1 MKKLMIYLNEDVH
14 EDLRQLAF
22 RKRTSMAALVRYAVD
37 KTFEDELDVIAGE
50 RALEEYAADPTQAV
64 TLDEYMER
72 RGIVLSSGAEPARG
86 ARSRKVAERPG
97 RAYRAGSGASKG

>member
-50 RALEEYAADPTQAV
+50 RALEEAARDPSSTM
-64 TLDEYMER
+64 TLDEYLEKRGHVRGVR
-72 RGIVLSSGAEPARG
+72 RT
-86 ARSRKVAERPG
+86 
-97 RAYRAGSGASKG
+97 

>member
-37 KTFEDELDVIAGE
+37 KTFEDELDVVAGE
-50 RALEEYAADPTQAV
+50 RALEEAARDPGSTMSWEEYKASRSLDVQA
-64 TLDEYMER
+64 
-72 RGIVLSSGAEPARG
+72 
-86 ARSRKVAERPG
+86 
-97 RAYRAGSGASKG
+97 AS

>member
-50 RALEEYAADPTQAV
+50 RALEEAARDPSSTM
-64 TLDEYMER
+64 TLDEYLEKRGRLRHVR
-72 RGIVLSSGAEPARG
+72 RAHG
-86 ARSRKVAERPG
+86 G
-97 RAYRAGSGASKG
+97 RQSDLI

>member
-1 MKKLMIYLNEDVH
+1 MIYLNEDVH

-50 RALEEYAADPTQAV
+50 RALEEYAADPASSMS
-64 TLDEYMER
+64 LDEYMEK
-72 RGIVLSSGAEPARG
+72 RGIALSSGVEPARR
-86 ARSRKVAERPG
+86 ARPRKVAERRG
-97 RAYRAGSGASKG
+97 RPYRASSSASKG